1 MSKTKT
7 FYLTINESGSFV
19 ETNIFSVKATDEEEA
34 EKIFFSAMGY
44 WVWDERTKLVE
55 TVDLD
60 LVCDE
65 REIIEINEM
74 NDEPKKDDQKDMDFI
89 QRQLDLG
96 IE

>member
-34 EKIFFSAMGY
+34 EKIFFSAR
-44 WVWDERTKLVE
+44 DEKTKLVE

>member
-34 EKIFFSAMGY
+34 EKIFFSAR
-44 WVWDERTKLVE
+44 DEKTKLVE

-65 REIIEINEM
+65 REIIEINEV

>member
-34 EKIFFSAMGY
+34 EKIFFSAR
-44 WVWDERTKLVE
+44 DERTKLVE

-65 REIIEINEM
+65 REIIEINEV

-89 QRQLDLG
+89 QRQIDLG

>member
-34 EKIFFSAMGY
+34 EKIFFSAR
-44 WVWDERTKLVE
+44 DERTKLVE

-65 REIIEINEM
+65 REIIEINEV
-74 NDEPKKDDQKDMDFI
+74 NDEPKKDDQKDTDFI
-89 QRQLDLG
+89 QRQIDLG

>member
-19 ETNIFSVKATDEEEA
+19 ETNIFSVEATDEEEA
-34 EKIFFSAMGY
+34 EKIFFSAR
-44 WVWDERTKLVE
+44 DERTKLVE

-65 REIIEINEM
+65 REIIEINEV

-89 QRQLDLG
+89 QRQIDLG

>member
-34 EKIFFSAMGY
+34 EKIFFSAR
-44 WVWDERTKLVE
+44 DERTKLVE

-65 REIIEINEM
+65 GEIIEINEV

>member
-19 ETNIFSVKATDEEEA
+19 ETNIFSVEATDEEEA
-34 EKIFFSAMGY
+34 EKIFFSAR
-44 WVWDERTKLVE
+44 DERTKLVE

-65 REIIEINEM
+65 REIIEINEV
-74 NDEPKKDDQKDMDFI
+74 NPDE
-89 QRQLDLG
+89 
-96 IE
+96 

>member
-19 ETNIFSVKATDEEEA
+19 ETNIFSVEATDEEEA
-34 EKIFFSAMGY
+34 EKIFFSAR
-44 WVWDERTKLVE
+44 DERTKLVE

>member
-19 ETNIFSVKATDEEEA
+19 ETNIFSVEATDEEEA
-34 EKIFFSAMGY
+34 EKIFFSAR
-44 WVWDERTKLVE
+44 DERTKLVE

-60 LVCDE
+60 LICDE
-65 REIIEINEM
+65 KEIIEINEV

-89 QRQLDLG
+89 QRQIDLG

>member
-19 ETNIFSVKATDEEEA
+19 ETNIFSVEATDEEEA
-34 EKIFFSAMGY
+34 EKIFFSAR
-44 WVWDERTKLVE
+44 DERTKLVE

-65 REIIEINEM
+65 REIIEINEV

>member
-34 EKIFFSAMGY
+34 EKIFFSAR
-44 WVWDERTKLVE
+44 DERTKLVE

-65 REIIEINEM
+65 REIIEINEV

>member
-19 ETNIFSVKATDEEEA
+19 ETNIFSVEATDEEEA
-34 EKIFFSAMGY
+34 EKIFFSAR
-44 WVWDERTKLVE
+44 DERTKLVE

-65 REIIEINEM
+65 KEIIEINEV

>member
-34 EKIFFSAMGY
+34 EKIFFSAR
-44 WVWDERTKLVE
+44 DERTKLVE